1 MTTDDKDILE
11 RKAILEF
18 PCQFPIKIMGRDH
31 AVFRDAAREIVE
43 KHAGKISDD
52 AVHQAASRKG
62 NFVSITITIEA
73 SSQLQL
79 DSIYQDLTAHDEI
92 LVAL

>member
-11 RKAILEF
+11 HKAILEF

-31 AVFRDAAREIVE
+31 AAFHEAARSIVGR
-43 KHAGKISDD
+43 HAGDISDD
-52 AVHQAASRKG
+52 AVRQAASRKG
-62 NFVSITITIEA
+62 NFVSVTITIEA
-73 SSQLQL
+73 TSQQQL
-79 DSIYQDLTAHDEI
+79 DDIYQDLTADEEI

>member
-18 PCQFPIKIMGRDH
+18 PCQFKITLMGRDH
-31 AVFRDAAREIVE
+31 AVFRDAAREILE
-43 KHAGKISDD
+43 KHAGEISDD
-52 AVHQAASRKG
+52 AARQPASRKG

-79 DSIYQDLTAHDEI
+79 DNIYQDLTAHDEI